1 MVHNM
6 RTIAITIEEHM
17 LKAIDRLAQGEGSS
31 NRSRVIREALREYL
45 LRVERLGEEV
55 RETEI
60 FRRHRGQLAR
70 QAAALVKEQAK
81 P

>member
-1 MVHNM
+1 
-6 RTIAITIEEHM
+6 M

-45 LRVERLGEEV
+45 LRVERLEEEV

-70 QAAALVKEQAK
+70 QAAALLKEQAK